1 MAGDGNFF
9 TVSVVA
15 GADMGAKAASDTAA
29 IQGWSGEGE
38 EVRWYSEGAGSQP
51 AMLPR

>member
-1 MAGDGNFF
+1 VAGDGNFF

-15 GADMGAKAASDTAA
+15 GADMGAKAASDTAV

-38 EVRWYSEGAGSQP
+38 DGEGAGSQP